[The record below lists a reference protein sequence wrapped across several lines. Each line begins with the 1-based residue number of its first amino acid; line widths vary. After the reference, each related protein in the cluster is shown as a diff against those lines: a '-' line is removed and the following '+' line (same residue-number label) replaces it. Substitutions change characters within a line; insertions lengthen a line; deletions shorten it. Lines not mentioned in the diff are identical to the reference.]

1 VIAQGA
7 CFAQSSQQPC
17 RTSNSYFGFIDTLS
31 ALQDNPR
38 NHTILAPYATKIEE
52 AQLKIQEKTTKIL
65 QEREINGTPG
75 IFTIKEKPQQ
85 CQYHLDYLS
94 ERVQK
99 EQNQDD
105 CLTCKK
111 LLNAH

>member
-52 AQLKIQEKTTKIL
+52 A
-65 QEREINGTPG
+65 EINGTPG